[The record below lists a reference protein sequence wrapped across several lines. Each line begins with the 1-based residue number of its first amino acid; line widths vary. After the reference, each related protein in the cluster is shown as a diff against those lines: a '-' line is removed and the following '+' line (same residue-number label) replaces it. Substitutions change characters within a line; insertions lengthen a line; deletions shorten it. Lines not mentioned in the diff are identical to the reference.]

1 MVHEVDQPDGL
12 LASEWVFDTAGTPNR
27 PRAGVDRRLVPESL
41 PAGKGTHLTRQV
53 DPPLP
58 HKHLQSQVD
67 RIHFGIRGDIE
78 TSRSRHGNLFGRG

>member
-1 MVHEVDQPDGL
+1 MQALEHYDDGDDGTVFRDVIMLALLGFVTIVVLLLPHLNPAPD
-12 LASEWVFDTAGTPNR
+12 R

-41 PAGKGTHLTRQV
+41 PAGKGTHMTRQV

-67 RIHFGIRGDIE
+67 RIL
-78 TSRSRHGNLFGRG
+78 SSC